1 MVAVQ
6 QLSTATPS
14 AVSDRGGLLPV
25 VDLPQRPRTTSA
37 PGVRIEGVRGSN
49 PLSSTQVTAGSDRR
63 TGLLAARCSSKVQQS
78 RSGGELAAPVEHP
91 LAVVLDHLVHEEREV
106 LPLIERHLT
115 RQQRRAFLHK
125 EPARRSP
132 RERPEF
138 VAWILTTSAS
148 TTPRPF

>member
-1 MVAVQ
+1 
-6 QLSTATPS
+6 
-14 AVSDRGGLLPV
+14 
-25 VDLPQRPRTTSA
+25 
-37 PGVRIEGVRGSN
+37 
-49 PLSSTQVTAGSDRR
+49 
-63 TGLLAARCSSKVQQS
+63 
-78 RSGGELAAPVEHP
+78 
-91 LAVVLDHLVHEEREV
+91 VLDHLVHEEREV